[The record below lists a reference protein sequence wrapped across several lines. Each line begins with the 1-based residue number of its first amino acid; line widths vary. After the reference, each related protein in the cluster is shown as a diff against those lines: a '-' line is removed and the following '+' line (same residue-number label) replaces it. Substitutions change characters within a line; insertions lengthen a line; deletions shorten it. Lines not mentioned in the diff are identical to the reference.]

1 MVKLNIQVNQ
11 MKMVILFGLKDQK
24 IMQMLA
30 SGEYILEETEA
41 AEGYAKGDTTW
52 TLKVTDGGNLEYI
65 KDADGKVISPSVV
78 EEVNLYKF
86 TNDVPYELPE
96 TGGIGIY
103 WYTVGGMLFMVMAAI
118 VVYRKRYNEY
128 MNKQET
134 IYS

>member
-1 MVKLNIQVNQ
+1 MVEILSILKMRMEKLFHLQ
-11 MKMVILFGLKDQK
+11 LQK
-24 IMQMLA
+24 
-30 SGEYILEETEA
+30 
-41 AEGYAKGDTTW
+41 K
-52 TLKVTDGGNLEYI
+52 
-65 KDADGKVISPSVV
+65 
-78 EEVNLYKF
+78 VNLYKF

>member
-1 MVKLNIQVNQ
+1 
-11 MKMVILFGLKDQK
+11 MKMVILFGLKVSENNVT
-24 IMQMLA
+24 LA

-103 WYTVGGMLFMVMAAI
+103 WYTVGGMLLMVMAAI

-128 MNKQET
+128 MNK
-134 IYS
+134 

>member
-1 MVKLNIQVNQ
+1 MSI
-11 MKMVILFGLKDQK
+11 F
-24 IMQMLA
+24 
-30 SGEYILEETEA
+30 
-41 AEGYAKGDTTW
+41 
-52 TLKVTDGGNLEYI
+52 

-128 MNKQET
+128 MNK
-134 IYS
+134 